1 MPRILFK
8 GKIDYG
14 KIRQSTRRSAR
25 GKTSHPLLFQPIT
38 MPEISKANKT
48 CVHELA
54 EQLDKYDRLI
64 AKHLAIIRTDPD
76 FAEVLTTDSQEK
88 TTLSAN
94 FMPEDRAERNQF
106 EKQMEECI
114 RTLENSD
121 DFSDHFRV
129 VGAAFFICRKVLR
142 DATDMGRPVLLET
155 LHANTALRYA
165 HPFPREVVVES
176 LLYELVSSGLS
187 RALVSTTTPSHAA
200 TSNPSHTED
209 VPKHVTLENPAGNSS
224 SWNQVDQARLI
235 PIPPQQLQQWME
247 KPETLPLH
255 QVFVGGVNGNE
266 KAYRVVAVT
275 TMESQKIIH
284 VQFVDDGKAVVY
296 SMNNFFDFLIQ
307 ARTVEMN

>member
-1 MPRILFK
+1 
-8 GKIDYG
+8 
-14 KIRQSTRRSAR
+14 
-25 GKTSHPLLFQPIT
+25 

-54 EQLDKYDRLI
+54 ERLDKYDRLI
-64 AKHLAIIRTDPD
+64 AKHLTIIRTDPD

-88 TTLSAN
+88 TTLSAK
-94 FMPEDRAERNQF
+94 FMPEDQAERDQF

-114 RTLENSD
+114 RALENSD

-187 RALVSTTTPSHAA
+187 QASVSTTPSHAA
-200 TSNPSHTED
+200 TLNPPHQEN
-209 VPKHVTLENPAGNSS
+209 VPKHVTLAMPAGDPFN
-224 SWNQVDQARLI
+224 WNQVNQARLI
-235 PIPPQQLQQWME
+235 PIPPQQLQHWME

-255 QVFVGGVNGNE
+255 QMFMGNVNGNE

-275 TMESQKIIH
+275 IMESEKTIH
-284 VQFVDDGKAVVY
+284 VQFVDDGKAVAY

-307 ARTVEMN
+307 ARTVEM